1 MRQPTDEQLAQL
13 RQLRTY
19 SRVVEYLKATEQAYI
34 DRLISETDDVAM
46 RRLQGSLYTVRKL
59 LDFILS

>member
-19 SRVVEYLKATEQAYI
+19 SRVIEYLKANEQAYI
-34 DRLISETDDVAM
+34 DRLISETDDVAT